1 MTHLEPD
8 ANAGTD
14 DHSESDEPLTPSQRG
29 LPAWHGPRCAAET
42 AEWEASARLL
52 GRVREA
58 VAGATGPAARSCSSV
73 RLDPRELEALER
85 RAFAVGNR
93 PSVVARNFIRTGLS
107 RPAGIPLAELADEAD
122 LLAARIREVAGAPPR
137 DR

>member
-1 MTHLEPD
+1 MTDLEPD
-8 ANAGTD
+8 GNAAAEED
-14 DHSESDEPLTPSQRG
+14 SESDEPLTPSQRAS
-29 LPAWHGPRCAAET
+29 LMARAAVAAET

-52 GRVREA
+52 AESESRGRRN
-58 VAGATGPAARSCSSV
+58 RSRSSVVLSV

-122 LLAARIREVAGAPPR
+122 LLAARIREAAGAPPCAS
-137 DR
+137 